1 MSQTRTLAPLSALTR
16 VPRTM
21 KSHVLARLLGLS
33 GVASIVLAALLPWQ
47 QNVSGAGRVIA
58 WAPSERRQPIEAPVN
73 GRVVRWWVH
82 EGSQVKEGDP
92 MVEILD
98 NDPLL
103 VERLATERAA
113 VASKLD
119 NYEGR
124 ARTLTSQIDSARA
137 ARRSEILSTEAKL
150 RATTQKLRSMEQK
163 LEAAEAGLETASLN
177 LGRVKALAER
187 GLTAQ
192 RDLELAVLA
201 ATKARTEHEAAK
213 ADVGATLG
221 DLDAARAA
229 LEKAEAEGDGKVQ
242 DAEAKV
248 RSAESDSADA
258 RASLARLEVT
268 IARQA
273 GQLVRA
279 PRAGVVLS
287 IVAAQGGE
295 QVKQGDT
302 LALLVPDTRDRAVEL
317 WVDGNDAAIV
327 SDGRPVRLQ
336 FEGWPAVQFS
346 GWPSVAVGTF
356 GGRVAFVDP
365 HDDGKGY
372 FRVVVQPDPHAEPWP
387 EPRFLR
393 QGVRTNGW
401 VLLERVSLGFELWRR
416 FNGFPPMLRDPPGGA
431 KDDGKDGKGGKEGKS

>member
-124 ARTLTSQIDSARA
+124 ARTLTSQIDTARA
-137 ARRSEILSTEAKL
+137 ARRSEILSSEAKL

-221 DLDAARAA
+221 DLDAARA
-229 LEKAEAEGDGKVQ
+229 
-242 DAEAKV
+242 
-248 RSAESDSADA
+248 SAESDSAERTLASASCTLPSPSATSTPRAPRSRRPRPRATVKCKTPRPRCAPPSPTPPTRAPRWRVSRSPSRARRASSCARRA
-258 RASLARLEVT
+258 RASCCPSSR
-268 IARQA
+268 
-273 GQLVRA
+273 
-279 PRAGVVLS
+279 PRAAS
-287 IVAAQGGE
+287 
-295 QVKQGDT
+295 
-302 LALLVPDTRDRAVEL
+302 R
-317 WVDGNDAAIV
+317 
-327 SDGRPVRLQ
+327 
-336 FEGWPAVQFS
+336 
-346 GWPSVAVGTF
+346 
-356 GGRVAFVDP
+356 
-365 HDDGKGY
+365 
-372 FRVVVQPDPHAEPWP
+372 
-387 EPRFLR
+387 
-393 QGVRTNGW
+393 
-401 VLLERVSLGFELWRR
+401 
-416 FNGFPPMLRDPPGGA
+416 
-431 KDDGKDGKGGKEGKS
+431 